1 MASLYTA
8 VMRYQF
14 PNVRWLNRIKLNVEF
29 RDGRLAVRAKGPL
42 APLFR
47 RLFSLFFNVYNKI
60 GPVGTSNG
68 AGIYTLYVPPIP
80 SPMHMRHTENFIR
93 RWVYGTRLPLAV
105 TIAVT
110 DKCQLRCGHCSAVD
124 FTRPVSSL
132 SLEELQ
138 RVVRES
144 IDIGTTNVTFTGGEP
159 LLRDDLEAAV
169 SSVPNDKAVSL
180 VFTNGLGLT
189 AERARRLKSA
199 GLWGLQ
205 VSLDSPAPEEHD
217 AMRGWPGCF
226 QAVKEGIRAAKEA
239 GLFVGL
245 STYATNAF
253 VREERLGK
261 MADLGASWGVHELTV
276 FDAIPAGRLRGHE
289 EALLTPESRRAL
301 LLDAQALRRKFRGR
315 MHVITQSWTNSG
327 SEFARYIGCLAG
339 HYQFHVSAGGDFRPC
354 DFTPLSVGNVRDE
367 SVAALWKKLTTHPAY
382 RKHRQDCRMQCRTFR
397 ETYIDRPAD
406 SALS

>member
-1 MASLYTA
+1 
-8 VMRYQF
+8 MRYEF
-14 PNVRWLNRIKLNVEF
+14 PNIRWLNKVGLDVEY
-29 RDGRLAVRAKGPL
+29 RDSRLLVRAKGPL

-47 RLFSLFFNVYNKI
+47 RLFSLFFNVYNNV
-60 GPVGTSNG
+60 GPVGTSDG

-80 SPMHMRHTENFIR
+80 SPMHMRHTENFVR
-93 RWVYGTRLPLAV
+93 RWLYGTRLPLAV

-110 DKCQLRCGHCSAVD
+110 DKCQLKCGHCSAANQ
-124 FTRPVSSL
+124 TRPASSL

-144 IDIGTTNVTFTGGEP
+144 VDIGATNVTFTGGEP

-169 SSVPNDKAVSL
+169 SAVPKDKAVSL
-180 VFTNGLGLT
+180 VFTNGLGLNP
-189 AERARRLKSA
+189 ERARRLKAA
-199 GLWGLQ
+199 GLWGFQ
-205 VSLDSPAPEEHD
+205 VSLDSPTPEEHD
-217 AMRGWPGCF
+217 AMRGWPDCF
-226 QAVKEGIRAAKEA
+226 QAVKDGIRAAKEA

-276 FDAIPAGRLRGHE
+276 FDAIPAGRLRGRE
-289 EALLTPESRRAL
+289 EALLSPESRTVL
-301 LLDAQALRRKFRGR
+301 LREAQALRRKYRAR

-327 SEFARYIGCLAG
+327 SGFARYIGCLAG

-354 DFTPLSVGNVRDE
+354 DFTPLSIGNVRHE
-367 SVAALWKKLTTHPAY
+367 PVADLWKKLTTHPAY
-382 RKHRQDCRMQCRTFR
+382 RKHRQDCRMQCPSFR

-406 SALS
+406 NSSS